1 MGRER
6 DSIGRWTAITTISPV
21 PLWWRVWLAVNF
33 CIVAFRRRIG
43 RPSRVERN
51 LRSLAFIGFAHWGVF
66 HRVPARGVPWQA
78 RRLPHHY
85 LLFESNFNGAGAEYI
100 EAFCRV
106 ITLGIEGLWRGAYQ
120 VPPPLPVTPFQRH
133 IEERKLPTGHYYTA
147 YPNAST
153 KMVKAALELRP
164 KLAKFARDSRGLEPH
179 AFQARYER
187 FISGVQGLI

>member
-1 MGRER
+1 
-6 DSIGRWTAITTISPV
+6 
-21 PLWWRVWLAVNF
+21 VWLALNF
-33 CIVAFRRRIG
+33 YIVAFRRRIG
-43 RPSRVERN
+43 RPSKVERN

-66 HRVPARGVPWQA
+66 HRVPARGAPWQG

-164 KLAKFARDSRGLEPH
+164 KLAKFTRDSSGLEPH
-179 AFQARYER
+179 AFRARYER